1 MIYLCI
7 LYSTKEIIV
16 IKIKKI
22 SIKITKLPKSLLKVI
37 LRKEEINVY
46 YNNNPQ

>member
-7 LYSTKEIIV
+7 LYSTQEIIV
-16 IKIKKI
+16 IKIKNI